1 MFTAQNYVMAS
12 SLEEAYTLNQKK
24 ANAILS
30 GGCFLRLSKKRI
42 HTLIDLSALSLD
54 QIEEFDEEF
63 RIGAMVTL
71 RDVETND
78 ALRASFGDGFYEM
91 VRHIVGVQFR
101 NCATIGGSL
110 AARFGF
116 SDILCCLLGL
126 DCDVEL
132 YKQGRMPLA
141 DFAKMKKDN
150 DILVRVIIKKT
161 PLETVYL
168 SQRNTETDFPVVS
181 CAVTKDA
188 EGYYAVIG
196 ARPCQPVVVRDSE
209 GILAKAE
216 VTAEDMAAFASKV
229 QNGMD
234 FADNTRCSGAYR
246 RHVAGVLVKR
256 GLKQLMGGDK

>member
-42 HTLIDLSALSLD
+42 HTLIDLSALSLE

-116 SDILCCLLGL
+116 SDILTFLLAL
-126 DCDVEL
+126 DCEVEL
-132 YKQGRMPLA
+132 AHAGRMPLCEYA
-141 DFAKMKKDN
+141 AMKPDR
-150 DILVRVIIKKT
+150 DVL
-161 PLETVYL
+161 VYL
-168 SQRNTETDFPVVS
+168 YVKKNGRRAVYQTVRQTKTDIPVLA
-181 CAVTKDA
+181 CAVSVLNG
-188 EGYYAVIG
+188 EYRAVVG
-196 ARPCQPVVVRDSE
+196 ARPARAMAVSFDPVDPDWISKTVDAFSFGSNMRASE
-209 GILAKAE
+209 E
-216 VTAEDMAAFASKV
+216 
-229 QNGMD
+229 
-234 FADNTRCSGAYR
+234 YR
-246 RHVAGVLVKR
+246 RHLAVVLLTR
-256 GLKQLMGGDK
+256 AYNAIREG

>member
-1 MFTAQNYVMAS
+1 M
-12 SLEEAYTLNQKK
+12 
-24 ANAILS
+24 
-30 GGCFLRLSKKRI
+30 
-42 HTLIDLSALSLD
+42 
-54 QIEEFDEEF
+54 
-63 RIGAMVTL
+63 
-71 RDVETND
+71 
-78 ALRASFGDGFYEM
+78 
-91 VRHIVGVQFR
+91 R
-101 NCATIGGSL
+101 NCATVGGSIYG
-110 AARFGF
+110 RFGF

-216 VTAEDMAAFASKV
+216 VTAEDLAAFASKV